1 MKCCGVVSEKGGK
14 RSMDL
19 YRIGPLSVYSP
30 WLPNAYREFKVTE
43 KFLQEYQLNSLVLSQ
58 SEEPFEREKAHLIA
72 EHTLMK
78 VWQSEDK
85 AWIYEEVLGR
95 GMLKISRD
103 YGTGVYWMEDGAS
116 GEEVLSPLI
125 QAMVECRM
133 IASGVSVLHAACVK
147 QGDRAVAFSGPSG
160 TGKSTRASRW
170 VDVLG
175 AEWISGDRPAVDPV
189 RRMVYGVPWD
199 GKEQIFNN
207 VSCPLQCIL
216 EVHRSSSTMI
226 RKLSAKQAYHFLAS
240 QVLVPMWDP
249 LLAAKAMVELRQI
262 TENIPVYRLF
272 CDRTD
277 QAAKETMDILFN
289 REMMIKPY
297 KENLNMK
304 LKEGFEIVEIAGDYM
319 AIPTGENMA
328 TFGGNVVLNEVSA
341 FLLKQMKQNV
351 SKEDLVD
358 LMLNEYEVD
367 RETVSADIDEIITT
381 FTKLGLVE

>member
-1 MKCCGVVSEKGGK
+1 
-14 RSMDL
+14 MDF
-19 YRIGPLSVYSP
+19 YRIGPLTVCSQ
-30 WLPNAYREFKVTE
+30 WLPNAYQGFKVIE
-43 KFLQEYQLNSLVLSQ
+43 NRLSQ
-58 SEEPFEREKAHLIA
+58 EELINSVRLSKSREPFELEKAHLIA
-72 EHTLMK
+72 EHMLMK

-85 AWIYEEVLGR
+85 DWIFEEVRGR
-95 GMLKISRD
+95 GMLKVSRD
-103 YGTGVYWMEDGAS
+103 YGTGIYWIEEGGS
-116 GEEVLSPLI
+116 GEEALSPLI

-147 QGDRAVAFSGPSG
+147 TGNRAVAFSGPSG

-175 AEWISGDRPAVDPV
+175 AEWISGDRPAIDPV
-189 RRMVYGVPWD
+189 HRMVYGVPWD

-207 VSCPLQCIL
+207 VSCPLHCIL

-272 CDRTD
+272 CDWTD
-277 QAAKETMDILFN
+277 LAAKETMDMLFN
-289 REMMIKPY
+289 KTMMIKPY
-297 KENLNMK
+297 KEDKSMK
-304 LKEGFEIVEIAGDYM
+304 LKEGFEIVDIAGDYM
-319 AIPTGENMA
+319 AIPTGSNMA
-328 TFGGNVVLNEVSA
+328 TYGGNVILNEVSA

-351 SKEDLVD
+351 SKEDLVE

-367 RETVSADIDEIITT
+367 RETASADIDEIIMT